1 MGQRKK
7 KYQSGEGSKYV
18 TRQAALRMLQLTL
31 KNFRSLCILKGI
43 YPREPHNRKK
53 AQRGTPGIKILYN
66 KKDIQFL
73 MHEPIIWK
81 LRDVKIFAR
90 KSGRARALRDFKA
103 VRRHIDNHPVLTLDH
118 IVKER
123 YPTFIDAIR
132 DLDDCL
138 TLCFLFSSF
147 PSLKHV
153 PRDQSALCRRLT
165 VEFMHAVIV
174 SKALRKVFV
183 SIKGYYYQAEI
194 KGQTVTWIVPHHF
207 SFEPQARADVDFK
220 VMSTFVEFYTVVLG
234 FVNFRLY
241 HSLNLY
247 YPPKFPNYSDDIEK
261 DLADEEVYVAERI
274 AALNVSLIRTKE
286 EDQEEE
292 DNAVDEFPDANFL
305 NSLVISPHARVVE
318 FDLEAILDKVGSTD
332 DPEKLE
338 KIKLELE
345 RVRALKTLFQGLK
358 FYLNR
363 EVPREPLVF
372 IIRCF
377 GGEVSWDRLIF
388 VGATYEED
396 DKSITHHIIDRPSL
410 STCIPHS
417 TASYYLFGLYALNLN
432 RKERWS
438 DQVNTICWYYIQP
451 QWVFDSVNARQ
462 RLPVETYMIGAIL
475 PPHLSPF
482 IDESRDQYIPPEE
495 KLLRDPS
502 LQLEKPF
509 TGDGD
514 DDVLSNVDLGEE
526 ETLDKTEDTMLDEKD
541 KEYITSE
548 SDDEETEVKEDLELE
563 ISSKEKARE
572 EKKKHMA
579 VTVGT
584 LVQED
589 PREKTRLEK
598 QEYRLREKMIPKKH
612 RRLYKSMM
620 AGRMKRNKEAWL
632 LGKKR
637 KRYEEEEMLKR
648 KAQKKEAIKAA
659 LASVD
664 AQEL

>member
-1 MGQRKK
+1 MA
-7 KYQSGEGSKYV
+7 GSLPYPWLP
-18 TRQAALRMLQLTL
+18 R
-31 KNFRSLCILKGI
+31 
-43 YPREPHNRKK
+43 PREDCIGLVRD
-53 AQRGTPGIKILYN
+53 YS
-66 KKDIQFL
+66 DISTLGHLANAPVVLSQTT
-73 MHEPIIWK
+73 EDGEIE
-81 LRDVKIFAR
+81 IFAK
-90 KSGRARALRDFKA
+90 KSGRAKALKDFRA
-103 VRRHIDNHPVLTLDH
+103 VRRYIDNHPVLTLDH

-147 PSLKHV
+147 PLIRHV

-207 SFEPQARADVDFK
+207 SFEEKPPPVHLTEIRTSISP
-220 VMSTFVEFYTVVLG
+220 STAVE
-234 FVNFRLY
+234 
-241 HSLNLY
+241 LNTTSALA
-247 YPPKFPNYSDDIEK
+247 NYATEADDIEK

-286 EDQEEE
+286 EDHEEEE
-292 DNAVDEFPDANFL
+292 DNAVDEFPD
-305 NSLVISPHARVVE
+305 
-318 FDLEAILDKVGSTD
+318 STD

-377 GGEVSWDRLIF
+377 GGEVSWDRLLF
-388 VGATYEED
+388 VGATYEEE
-396 DKSITHHIIDRPSL
+396 DKSITHQIIDRPNL
-410 STCIPHS
+410 STCIPH
-417 TASYYLFGLYALNLN
+417 
-432 RKERWS
+432 R
-438 DQVNTICWYYIQP
+438 YYIQP

-462 RLPVETYMIGAIL
+462 RLPVETYMMGAIL

-482 IDESRDQYIPPEE
+482 VDENRDQYIPPEE
-495 KLLRDPS
+495 KLFRDPS

-509 TGDGD
+509 TGEDD
-514 DDVLSNVDLGEE
+514 DDVLSDVDLGEE
-526 ETLDKTEDTMLDEKD
+526 ETIDKTEETTLDEKD
-541 KEYITSE
+541 KEDITSE
-548 SDDEETEVKEDLELE
+548 SDDEETEVKEDLEPEL
-563 ISSKEKARE
+563 SAKEKARQ
-572 EKKKHMA
+572 EKKKLMA

-584 LVQED
+584 MVQED

>member
-73 MHEPIIWK
+73 LHEPIIWK
-81 LRDVKIFAR
+81 LRDIKIFAR
-90 KSGRARALRDFKA
+90 KSSRARALRDFKA
-103 VRRHIDNHPVLTLDH
+103 LRRYIDNHPVLTLDH

-183 SIKGYYYQAEI
+183 SIKGYYFQAEI

-220 VMSTFVEFYTVVLG
+220 IMSTFVEFYTVVLG

-292 DNAVDEFPDANFL
+292 DNVVDDFPD
-305 NSLVISPHARVVE
+305 
-318 FDLEAILDKVGSTD
+318 STD

-377 GGEVSWDRLIF
+377 GGEVSWDRLLF

-396 DKSITHHIIDRPSL
+396 DKSITHQIIDRPSL
-410 STCIPHS
+410 STCIPH
-417 TASYYLFGLYALNLN
+417 
-432 RKERWS
+432 R
-438 DQVNTICWYYIQP
+438 YYIQP

-462 RLPVETYMIGAIL
+462 RLPIETYMIGAIL

-482 IDESRDQYIPPEE
+482 VDENRDQYIPPEE
-495 KLLRDPS
+495 KLFRDPS

-509 TGDGD
+509 TEDGD
-514 DDVLSNVDLGEE
+514 DDVLSDVDLGEE
-526 ETLDKTEDTMLDEKD
+526 ETLDKTEETVLDEKD

-548 SDDEETEVKEDLELE
+548 SDDEETEVKENLERE

-572 EKKKHMA
+572 EK
-579 VTVGT
+579 VFEGCLGDIRIFSRT
-584 LVQED
+584 LFPPPDIRVC
-589 PREKTRLEK
+589 
-598 QEYRLREKMIPKKH
+598 
-612 RRLYKSMM
+612 
-620 AGRMKRNKEAWL
+620 
-632 LGKKR
+632 
-637 KRYEEEEMLKR
+637 
-648 KAQKKEAIKAA
+648 
-659 LASVD
+659 
-664 AQEL
+664 